1 MAFFT
6 VTRDGDVSNSLR
18 TGVMYLE
25 DTIEQ
30 VSRQLLLISN
40 IYTALYTRGSNS
52 YTLHNLEYKD
62 VVFCLF
68 KHELFKKVCI
78 KIYMYIDNVF

>member
-30 VSRQLLLISN
+30 VSRQPLV
-40 IYTALYTRGSNS
+40 YTALYTRGSNS

-62 VVFCLF
+62 VFCLF
-68 KHELFKKVCI
+68 QHELFKKVCI
-78 KIYMYIDNVF
+78 KIYIDNVF

>member
-30 VSRQLLLISN
+30 VSWQPLVISN
-40 IYTALYTRGSNS
+40 VYTALYTRGSNS
-52 YTLHNLEYKD
+52 YTLHNLEYLD
-62 VVFCLF
+62 VVKYVYSNMSCSKRFAL
-68 KHELFKKVCI
+68 
-78 KIYMYIDNVF
+78 

>member
-30 VSRQLLLISN
+30 VSWQPLV
-40 IYTALYTRGSNS
+40 YTALYTRGSNS
-52 YTLHNLEYKD
+52 YTLHNLEYLD
-62 VVFCLF
+62 VVKYVYSNMSCSKRFAL
-68 KHELFKKVCI
+68 
-78 KIYMYIDNVF
+78 

>member
-30 VSRQLLLISN
+30 VSRQPLV
-40 IYTALYTRGSNS
+40 YTALYTRGSNS
-52 YTLHNLEYKD
+52 YTLHNLKYKD
-62 VVFCLF
+62 VVKYVNSIMSCSKRFAL
-68 KHELFKKVCI
+68 
-78 KIYMYIDNVF
+78 

>member
-30 VSRQLLLISN
+30 VSRQLLVISN
-40 IYTALYTRGSNS
+40 VYTALYTRGSNS
-52 YTLHNLEYKD
+52 YTLHNLDTILSIKM
-62 VVFCLF
+62 LF
-68 KHELFKKVCI
+68 YVYSNISCSKRFAL
-78 KIYMYIDNVF
+78 

>member
-30 VSRQLLLISN
+30 VSRQLLVISN
-40 IYTALYTRGSNS
+40 IYTALSLGVQIHTHYTILSIKMLFSVYSNMS
-52 YTLHNLEYKD
+52 CSKRFALR
-62 VVFCLF
+62 
-68 KHELFKKVCI
+68 
-78 KIYMYIDNVF
+78 YI